1 MSKKNTD
8 PKKKEYQKRTVS
20 LDLSQEDLNRLS
32 RISGLVAESTAMLLA
47 LLKIADRYELGKLP
61 YSEVLRLFQEDKIAS
76 YRLDMGSHE
85 LHFFRKGSD
94 QPEGALIPGSKVFF
108 QDIHELV
115 KKRNEQNPEE
125 AVRMEYHRGVPS
137 SIYVGAGVLLL
148 VLYMFRGLLVAQ
160 SRNVPQIRIMQGGG
174 PADQKNEITK
184 SSFTLETERKATFE
198 DVAGAEEEKEELQE
212 IIEYLKDT
220 EKFTRLGARVPK
232 GVLLVGPPGTGKTLL
247 ARAAAGEAEV
257 PFFSISGSEFV
268 EMFVGVGA
276 ARVRDLFENAK
287 EKAPCIVF
295 IDEID
300 AIAKKRS
307 STSIGSNEER
317 EATLNQL
324 LVEMDGFAS
333 DAGIIMMGATN
344 RPDVL
349 DPALL
354 RPGRFDRRIY
364 VGYPDI
370 NGRKAILKVHSKGKP
385 LAPEVDL
392 GEVAKNTSGFS
403 GADLE
408 NLLNEAALLAA
419 KRNQTAIT
427 NQDLQESAVK
437 VMMGPEK
444 RSKKVSEKERHLT
457 AFHEAGHAIVT
468 YHLPNLDPVT
478 EVSITPRGSAGG
490 YTMFQPQEDR
500 NYQSKAEM
508 LDELASLLGGR
519 VAEALFIGDISTGAS
534 NDLERAT
541 QLARNMITRY
551 GMNDTLGPVS
561 FQNQG
566 EDYYMPTKDYSE
578 KTAELIDSET
588 RKILSAAYQKAETLL
603 KENKDKMEQLASFLL
618 DHEKIDGSGFEK
630 LMASKEKE

>member
-8 PKKKEYQKRTVS
+8 PKKKGYQKRTVS

-32 RISGLVAESTAMLLA
+32 RISGLVAESTAAMLA
-47 LLKIADRYELGKLP
+47 LLKIVDRYELGKLP

-108 QDIHELV
+108 RDIHELV

-148 VLYMFRGLLVAQ
+148 VFYMFRGLLLAQ

-174 PADQKNEITK
+174 PADQKNEIIK

-370 NGRKAILKVHSKGKP
+370 NGRTAILKVHSKGKP

-444 RSKKVSEKERHLT
+444 RSKKVSEKERRLT

-468 YHLPNLDPVT
+468 YYLPNLDPVT
-478 EVSITPRGSAGG
+478 EVSIIPRGSAGG

-566 EDYYMPTKDYSE
+566 EDYYMPSKEYSE

-588 RKILSAAYQKAETLL
+588 RKILSAAYQKAENLL
-603 KENKDKMEQLASFLL
+603 KENKDKMEQLANFLL
-618 DHEKIDGSGFEK
+618 DHEKIDGSGFEQ
-630 LMASKEKE
+630 LMTSKEK

>member
-1 MSKKNTD
+1 MKNKR
-8 PKKKEYQKRTVS
+8 PKKADGASFALSKEELEK
-20 LDLSQEDLNRLS
+20 LSK
-32 RISGLVAESTAMLLA
+32 ISGLLAEAIGIILLSW
-47 LLKIADRYELGKLP
+47 KVVDRYELGKKP
-61 YSEVLRLFQEDKIAS
+61 YSEVLRLFRENQIAS

-85 LHFFRKGSD
+85 LHFLRRDSD
-94 QPEGALIPGSKVFF
+94 LPEGALVPGNQIFF
-108 QDIHELV
+108 RDIHDLV
-115 KKRNEQNPEE
+115 KNWNAAHPEQ
-125 AVRMEYHRGVPS
+125 AIRMEYNRGVPTS
-137 SIYVGAGVLLL
+137 VYVGAGVLFL
-148 VLYMFRGLLVAQ
+148 VLYMFQGLLLAQ
-160 SRNVPQIRIMQGGG
+160 SKNVPQIRIMQGGPG
-174 PADQKNEITK
+174 EQHSEITK
-184 SSFTLETERKATFE
+184 SSFSLETERKATFD

-247 ARAAAGEAEV
+247 ARAAAGEANV

-276 ARVRDLFENAK
+276 ARVRDLFEHAK

-307 STSIGSNEER
+307 ISINSNEER

-333 DAGIIMMGATN
+333 DAGIIMIGATN

-370 NGRKAILKVHSKGKP
+370 AGRKAILEVHAKGKP

-392 GEVAKNTSGFS
+392 EDVAKNTSGFS

-419 KRNQTAIT
+419 KRNKTAISEKE
-427 NQDLQESAVK
+427 LQESAVK
-437 VMMGPEK
+437 VMMGTEK
-444 RSKKVSEKERHLT
+444 RSKKVSEKEKKLT
-457 AFHEAGHAIVT
+457 AFHEAGHAVVT

-478 EVSITPRGSAGG
+478 EVSIIPRGYAGG
-490 YTMFQPQEDR
+490 YTMFQPQ
-500 NYQSKAEM
+500 
-508 LDELASLLGGR
+508 
-519 VAEALFIGDISTGAS
+519 
-534 NDLERAT
+534 
-541 QLARNMITRY
+541 
-551 GMNDTLGPVS
+551 
-561 FQNQG
+561 
-566 EDYYMPTKDYSE
+566 
-578 KTAELIDSET
+578 
-588 RKILSAAYQKAETLL
+588 
-603 KENKDKMEQLASFLL
+603 
-618 DHEKIDGSGFEK
+618 
-630 LMASKEKE
+630 

>member
-1 MSKKNTD
+1 
-8 PKKKEYQKRTVS
+8 
-20 LDLSQEDLNRLS
+20 
-32 RISGLVAESTAMLLA
+32 
-47 LLKIADRYELGKLP
+47 
-61 YSEVLRLFQEDKIAS
+61 
-76 YRLDMGSHE
+76 
-85 LHFFRKGSD
+85 
-94 QPEGALIPGSKVFF
+94 
-108 QDIHELV
+108 
-115 KKRNEQNPEE
+115 
-125 AVRMEYHRGVPS
+125 
-137 SIYVGAGVLLL
+137 
-148 VLYMFRGLLVAQ
+148 
-160 SRNVPQIRIMQGGG
+160 
-174 PADQKNEITK
+174 
-184 SSFTLETERKATFE
+184 
-198 DVAGAEEEKEELQE
+198 
-212 IIEYLKDT
+212 
-220 EKFTRLGARVPK
+220 
-232 GVLLVGPPGTGKTLL
+232 
-247 ARAAAGEAEV
+247 
-257 PFFSISGSEFV
+257 
-268 EMFVGVGA
+268 MFVGVGA

-444 RSKKVSEKERHLT
+444 RSKKVSEKERRLT

-478 EVSITPRGSAGG
+478 EVSIIPRGSAGG

>member
-1 MSKKNTD
+1 MRKKDTN
-8 PKKKEYQKRTVS
+8 PKKKGFQKRTVS

-32 RISGLVAESTAMLLA
+32 RISGLVAESTAALLA
-47 LLKIADRYELGKLP
+47 LLKISDRYELGKLP
-61 YSEVLRLFQEDKIAS
+61 YSELLRLFQEDKIAS

-137 SIYVGAGVLLL
+137 SLYVGAGVLLL
-148 VLYMFRGLLVAQ
+148 VFYMFRGLLLAQ
-160 SRNVPQIRIMQGGG
+160 SRNVPQIRIMQSGS
-174 PADQKNEITK
+174 PTDQKNEITK

-444 RSKKVSEKERHLT
+444 RSKKVSEKERRLT
-457 AFHEAGHAIVT
+457 AFHEAGHAVVT

-478 EVSITPRGSAGG
+478 EVSIIPRGSAGG

-500 NYQSKAEM
+500 NYQSRAEM

-551 GMNDTLGPVS
+551 GMNDILGPVS
-561 FQNQG
+561 FQSQT
-566 EDYYMPTKDYSE
+566 EDYYMPGKEYSE

-588 RKILSAAYQKAETLL
+588 RKILSAAYQKAENLL
-603 KENKDKMEQLASFLL
+603 KENKNKMEQLASFLL
-618 DHEKIDGSGFEK
+618 EHEKIDASGFEQ